1 MEPISVII
9 WRFVRGAVAS
19 AIAQTVVIQIDWT
32 NPDLAVRTLIAAFV
46 SGFLLALSKAL
57 RNSDMSKNTPIVEKL
72 PI

>member
-1 MEPISVII
+1 MEPIRVII